1 MKRKKKKND
10 DLVSGDARIEYT
22 RVVSSVAYVTC
33 DWRVA
38 GVRECGE
45 LFTDRVSD
53 EYSRGT
59 SKSVG
64 ERAMPD
70 ERRHLFHARR
80 RRRRRRGV
88 SVSGVSG
95 SGGGG
100 SSSNSGSSDGSRRRQ
115 LELRQ

>member
-1 MKRKKKKND
+1 MP
-10 DLVSGDARIEYT
+10 
-22 RVVSSVAYVTC
+22 
-33 DWRVA
+33 
-38 GVRECGE
+38 RE
-45 LFTDRVSD
+45 FNSTDRVRG

-88 SVSGVSG
+88 SVSDS
-95 SGGGG
+95 SGGG
-100 SSSNSGSSDGSRRRQ
+100 NSGSSSDGSRRRQ

>member
-1 MKRKKKKND
+1 
-10 DLVSGDARIEYT
+10 
-22 RVVSSVAYVTC
+22 
-33 DWRVA
+33 VA
-38 GVRECGE
+38 GVGSRERERRE

-59 SKSVG
+59 PKSVG

-88 SVSGVSG
+88 SVSGGSSGGGTSGNSG
-95 SGGGG
+95 SG
-100 SSSNSGSSDGSRRRQ
+100 SISSDGSRRRQ